1 MLITCQFPT
10 WQSLPAAVLNVA
22 TTVACSTVACSAH
35 TYLQYGTQ
43 FPLRKR
49 NSHYGNQNSIM
60 KRNLHYVYAI
70 SNTETQFALRKRILH
85 YGTLFP
91 LCKRNSHYGNENC
104 IMKRNLHY
112 DGGSEAVYCGD
123 LLHIHCGCLAIDQ
136 SFLANV
142 NSRSRSLYAIAR
154 PSVVCLSV
162 CNVRAP
168 YSGGSDFRQY
178 FYSIMYLGHPWTS
191 TENFTEIVP
200 GEPLRRGS

>member
-1 MLITCQFPT
+1 
-10 WQSLPAAVLNVA
+10 
-22 TTVACSTVACSAH
+22 VACSAH

-49 NSHYGNQNSIM
+49 NSHYGNQNSIT

-123 LLHIHCGCLAIDQ
+123 LLHIH
-136 SFLANV
+136 
-142 NSRSRSLYAIAR
+142 Y
-154 PSVVCLSV
+154 
-162 CNVRAP
+162 
-168 YSGGSDFRQY
+168 
-178 FYSIMYLGHPWTS
+178 
-191 TENFTEIVP
+191 
-200 GEPLRRGS
+200 